1 MKTTPMNDDTPD
13 LGAMLAELKQLCQE
27 ARDYQERHKLS
38 TAQLIRKF
46 QGLGSDKTLGLL
58 ASGDPEKLADLD
70 VERWLVDYRAVANL
84 MRAMEDRAEQED
96 PVYDDFHPVTQL
108 RLAVME
114 AMRETGN
121 NRFVLVLG
129 PSGSGKST
137 AAMMLQAKW
146 GTRRIVVVQADESWK
161 KNLPPML
168 DALLRALGNSHPPR
182 GAAHKVEE
190 VVKKLTVGRV
200 CLVID
205 EAHHMGPP
213 NLNMIKTLIN
223 RTPGE
228 FVLLAMD
235 SLWRRLE
242 WTDYEECRQ
251 LTQNRLCERV
261 QLSTPQESDV
271 ALMVERRTKCKPTAE
286 LVKVLRAKA
295 SMNGHMA
302 FVKLVCRKALRLAGK
317 EPVGHDHLATA
328 ITQVLATR

>member
-1 MKTTPMNDDTPD
+1 MKPTPMNDDAPD
-13 LGAMLAELKQLCQE
+13 QGALLAELKQLCQE

-38 TAQLIRKF
+38 TAQLIRRY

-70 VERWLVDYRAVANL
+70 LERWLVDYRAVVNL
-84 MRAMEDRAEQED
+84 MRALDEKAEQED
-96 PVYDDFHPVTQL
+96 PVYEDFNPVTQL

-137 AAMMLQAKW
+137 AAMMLQTKW
-146 GTRRIVVVQADESWK
+146 GTRRVLLVQADESWK

-168 DALLRALGNSHPPR
+168 DALLRALGNNHPPR
-182 GAAHKVEE
+182 GSAHKVEE
-190 VVKKLTVGRV
+190 VVKKLTVGRI

-261 QLSTPQESDV
+261 QLGTPQEADV
-271 ALMVERRTKCKPTAE
+271 ARMVERRTGHKPDHE
-286 LVKVLRAKA
+286 LVKLIRTKA
-295 SMNGHMA
+295 TLNGHMA
-302 FVKLVCRKALRLAGK
+302 FVKLVCRKAIRLAGK
-317 EPVGHDHLATA
+317 EPVSAEHLGTA
-328 ITQVLATR
+328 VVQVLATR